1 MNAALKSL
9 KITKGKFHGYGRF
22 IFCTRDLFRLGNSSG
37 PRLENVRR
45 PKDIDTVELNGILMV
60 ISNGKGVSLSTKS
73 RIEKTP
79 MSSWVWKITRGT
91 PLPHGLRLIN
101 DREGHYSICPLV
113 NMPLDEFKGLLSK
126 LAVKC
131 QKVFKK
137 QVV

>member
-1 MNAALKSL
+1 MKMEDLYFAPE
-9 KITKGKFHGYGRF
+9 
-22 IFCTRDLFRLGNSSG
+22 DLFRLGNSTD
-37 PRLENVRR
+37 PRLTNVRR
-45 PKDIDTVELNGILMV
+45 PKDIDTMELNGILMV
-60 ISNGKGVSLSTKS
+60 VSNGKGVSLSTKE

-79 MSSWVWKITRGT
+79 MSGWVWKITRGT
-91 PLPHGLRLIN
+91 SMPQGLKLIN
-101 DREGHYSICPLV
+101 DRKGHYSICPNM